1 MTRIFKNWM
10 LGALL
15 GATAI
20 VLTVASPALAY
31 HHHHRYWHHHHHVS
45 VLHYIGMNYLH
56 YYGPGP
62 YPDTVAYYD
71 GPLGAYCRPGSP
83 AYPGQDHRAHPCY

>member
-1 MTRIFKNWM
+1 MSKI
-10 LGALL
+10 LGARILAAL
-15 GATAI
+15 FGATAI
-20 VLTVASPALAY
+20 LSTIVSPALAY
-31 HHHHRYWHHHHHVS
+31 HRHHHHYWHHSHPSILRV
-45 VLHYIGMNYLH
+45 IGMNYLH

-83 AYPGQDHRAHPCY
+83 AYPGQNHRAHPCN